1 MLFKKSKPTKGNVEL
16 NSGRGELHIDR
27 SSDVTKQVQMIG
39 LTVEDLKRI
48 NRLQPVVIENID
60 SIVER
65 FYKNLENEPS
75 LLNIINDNSSIARL
89 KNTLKGHI
97 SEMFDGVINQTFF
110 DKRIRI
116 AQIHVRIGLQ
126 TKWYMCAFQD
136 LFLSLL
142 DIVEENL
149 SDPSER
155 IHTIRAVSK
164 ILNLE
169 QQLVLE
175 AYDRETDVLR
185 QKVEE
190 QKYLIRDN
198 VASATQ
204 NLAAISEET
213 NASFQQLNHQS
224 NEIVSLA
231 NAGTELSILA
241 EERAKKGKEQLVIQ
255 NHNMSNINESVRD
268 ISSDVQVLL
277 DISKQMQEIVN
288 IVTGIAEQTNLLSLN
303 AAIEAARA
311 GEHGKGFGVVA
322 GEVRKL
328 SEQTKQSVTNVSALI
343 INTNTQVN
351 NLTKSLE
358 KISSAVSDG
367 RNNMQLTEVYFE
379 EIVTTMNETKTQN
392 NKIEIELVSF
402 VNVVQELG
410 NAFDEVASSADR
422 LTALTQELN

>member
-1 MLFKKSKPTKGNVEL
+1 M
-16 NSGRGELHIDR
+16 
-27 SSDVTKQVQMIG
+27 
-39 LTVEDLKRI
+39 
-48 NRLQPVVIENID
+48 
-60 SIVER
+60 
-65 FYKNLENEPS
+65 
-75 LLNIINDNSSIARL
+75 
-89 KNTLKGHI
+89 
-97 SEMFDGVINQTFF
+97 
-110 DKRIRI
+110 
-116 AQIHVRIGLQ
+116 
-126 TKWYMCAFQD
+126 
-136 LFLSLL
+136 
-142 DIVEENL
+142 
-149 SDPSER
+149 
-155 IHTIRAVSK
+155 
-164 ILNLE
+164 
-169 QQLVLE
+169 
-175 AYDRETDVLR
+175 
-185 QKVEE
+185 
-190 QKYLIRDN
+190 RDN